1 MPTDGTD
8 VKVSQSLSSA
18 EQKSSHTIFM
28 YFHISGGNSDSSKW
42 LKYFDFLK
50 RKVFFFSLSLFVCFC
65 SSQNFFFFVIKY
77 LLKRKQQQHITKHF
91 KQPKGDMYRHVFSN
105 TYTHHALTSQNFL
118 KCETYCLWKL
128 LSRVWLFSFLFYFP
142 NWSRYSIWT
151 HNQYI
156 KKVQKTRQ
164 AHKSL
169 NI

>member
-28 YFHISGGNSDSSKW
+28 YFHNSGGNSDSSKW

-50 RKVFFFSLSLFVCFC
+50 RNVFFLSLFVCFCSFC

-91 KQPKGDMYRHVFSN
+91 KQPKGNMYRHVFQIH
-105 TYTHHALTSQNFL
+105 THTRHWLHKTSWNVRHTV
-118 KCETYCLWKL
+118 CENSWVVSGC
-128 LSRVWLFSFLFYFP
+128 SVFYF
-142 NWSRYSIWT
+142 I
-151 HNQYI
+151 
-156 KKVQKTRQ
+156 
-164 AHKSL
+164 SL
-169 NI
+169 AEVVTAFGHIISL